1 MEAAASEETVSDI
14 EFHRLEAGLH
24 AVGIDT
30 TQLGFYDQPCTLE
43 PKILRELYARWV
55 MLRPRDEAYNARVR
69 EVVPKLCRLI
79 IKAFEADNWHGG
91 CVEASSMMSRM
102 LDRLGIWSFSVL
114 GSTTFEVQS
123 QNLCCGFYKHDFQDF
138 QDAVL
143 GHAWVV
149 VPPYGVVD
157 ATVVLQQWGRDPIT
171 KYLPEFVAAE
181 NIRPI
186 VPKVL
191 DVLSW
196 RYREYFSQLD
206 GEFDDHLHLRLEPE
220 LLTFG
225 TIFPAVE
232 IDYGL
237 LKVRYVAMQ
246 TFLSEGPLESIN
258 AGGVIGRNGGQIWET
273 DVAPA
278 FGEKV

>member
-1 MEAAASEETVSDI
+1 MEAAASEASTSVS
-14 EFHRLEAGLH
+14 EFERIDAGLR

-30 TQLGFYDQPCTLE
+30 TQFGFYDQACALE

-55 MLRPRDEAYNARVR
+55 MLRPRDPTYDARVR

-79 IKAFEADNWHGG
+79 IRAFEADNWHGG
-91 CVEASSMMSRM
+91 CVEASAMMSRM

-114 GSTTFEVQS
+114 GSTTFEVKS

-157 ATVVLQQWGRDPIT
+157 ATVVLQQWGYDPIT
-171 KYLPEFVAAE
+171 KYLPEYIAAE
-181 NIRPI
+181 DVRLI

-232 IDYGL
+232 IDFDL

-258 AGGVIGRNGGQIWET
+258 AGGVIGRNGGQIWDAE
-273 DVAPA
+273 VAPA
-278 FGEKV
+278 FEKKA